1 MTDGSKNLVIGIG
14 NEYRHDD
21 AVGLY
26 IVRELKKRE
35 LLCCDIKESPGE
47 GTYLMDSWQA
57 RDKVIVVDAVQSQA
71 IPGKIHRIDT
81 QKTEIPDDWFKSS
94 SHLFSLPQAIKLSK
108 TLGTLPK
115 ELIIYGIEG
124 DLFNTGTDMS
134 PAVKE
139 STEKL
144 IEMIAEELS

>member
-1 MTDGSKNLVIGIG
+1 MGNRSKNLVIGIG

-26 IVRELKKRE
+26 IVRKLQERE
-35 LLCCDIKESPGE
+35 LLNCDIKESPGE

-57 RDKVIVVDAVQSQA
+57 RDKVIVVDAVQSQSK
-71 IPGKIHRIDT
+71 PGKIHRIDT
-81 QKTEIPDDWFKSS
+81 REIEIPDDWFKSS
-94 SHLFSLPQAIKLSK
+94 SHLFSLPQAIKLSQ

-124 DLFNTGTDMS
+124 DLFNTGTEMS
-134 PAVKE
+134 PAVLD

-144 IEMIAEELS
+144 MEMIIDELS